1 MITALMLCAVV
12 SVQDGDTITVQCEA
26 GIVKV
31 RIAEIDAPEGSQP
44 FGDESRRRVVDLCL
58 GTVAQVE
65 ARGKDR
71 YGRTI
76 AAVQCRAQDVGH
88 VMVRDGLAWAYRKYM
103 TDETLLTDEAAA
115 KKSHVGLW
123 QSESPI
129 APWDWRRMK
138 RD

>member
-1 MITALMLCAVV
+1 MIGALMLCAVV
-12 SVQDGDTITVQCEA
+12 AVQDGDTITVQCDV
-26 GIVKV
+26 GVVKV

-44 FGDESRRRVVDLCL
+44 FGDESRKRMVDLCL

-65 ARGKDR
+65 DRGKDR

-76 AAVQCRAQDVGH
+76 AAVQCRSQDVGH
-88 VMVRDGLAWAYRKYM
+88 VMVRDGMAWAYRKYM
-103 TDETLLTDEAAA
+103 KDATFLDDEEAARKA
-115 KKSHVGLW
+115 HAGLW
-123 QSESPI
+123 KAPSPI